1 MNERTNERNREN
13 FKGKRRCRSITKR
26 LEENIIGK
34 LKIIYKILTK
44 NIHNDNNNRLFMTAL

>member
-1 MNERTNERNREN
+1 MNERNREN
-13 FKGKRRCRSITKR
+13 FKGKRRRRSITKR

-44 NIHNDNNNRLFMTAL
+44 NIHNDNNNNRLFMTAL